1 MVQSITPENIKQFK
15 ADFKAVP
22 QSNTIKN
29 SITNNG
35 FLASSQNTDSKA
47 AMDPVFSIDLTTGA
61 VANQKQS
68 GRCWMFAAL
77 NTMRHSLQAEFKIKD
92 FELSQNYTN
101 FWDKFEK
108 SNYFYENVL
117 KTADLP
123 IGDRKVDFLMTTPQ
137 QDGGQWDMLCA
148 LIEKYGIVP
157 KSVMPETYN
166 SEKSSELNSV
176 LNLKLRKDAVAL
188 RQLVADGVSATDIQV
203 KKDAMLT
210 EVYRMLTY
218 ALGAVPTE
226 FDFEYRDDD
235 KNYHIDRNLIPQTFY
250 EKYVGWQLADYVSII
265 NSPTDDKPYNHLY
278 TVEML
283 GNVVGGREV
292 RHLNLD
298 IDTFKQLAIKQLQ
311 AGESVWFGSDVGQSS
326 DRQLGIMDT
335 EIYQQAEMLDMDL
348 SISKG
353 QRLDYGESLMT
364 HAMVITGVDLV
375 EGQPTKWKVENSWGD
390 KVGTKGYFVMSDS
403 WFDEFVYQIVINKR
417 FLPENL
423 QKVETD
429 EQDKPTV
436 LAPWDPMGALASR

>member
-1 MVQSITPENIKQFK
+1 
-15 ADFKAVP
+15 
-22 QSNTIKN
+22 
-29 SITNNG
+29 
-35 FLASSQNTDSKA
+35 
-47 AMDPVFSIDLTTGA
+47 
-61 VANQKQS
+61 
-68 GRCWMFAAL
+68 MFAAL

-326 DRQLGIMDT
+326 DRKLGIMDT

-403 WFDEFVYQIVINKR
+403 WFDEFVYQIVINKH

>member
-1 MVQSITPENIKQFK
+1 
-15 ADFKAVP
+15 
-22 QSNTIKN
+22 
-29 SITNNG
+29 
-35 FLASSQNTDSKA
+35 
-47 AMDPVFSIDLTTGA
+47 
-61 VANQKQS
+61 
-68 GRCWMFAAL
+68 MFAAL

-326 DRQLGIMDT
+326 DRKLGIMDT

>member
-1 MVQSITPENIKQFK
+1 
-15 ADFKAVP
+15 
-22 QSNTIKN
+22 
-29 SITNNG
+29 
-35 FLASSQNTDSKA
+35 
-47 AMDPVFSIDLTTGA
+47 
-61 VANQKQS
+61 
-68 GRCWMFAAL
+68 MFAAL

-326 DRQLGIMDT
+326 DRKLGIMDT
-335 EIYQQAEMLDMDL
+335 EIYQQAEMLDIDL